1 MSKALA
7 TFRKKWKHENFESS
21 GEETRFEMG
30 VWDTCK
36 FEKFAKEFKTALTK
50 DVKMFFPDLKILSY
64 SSYCFEIS
72 GFLSRSDGKIFYF
85 NIGDVRWNTVGNW
98 DEEVLYRVAKDKKDY
113 HGGINRRTGID
124 TLLEN
129 IATSR
134 DNIGA

>member
-1 MSKALA
+1 MSKALV

-21 GEETRFEMG
+21 GEETRFETG

-36 FEKFAKEFKTALTK
+36 FEKFTKEFKTALTK
-50 DVKMFFPDLKILSY
+50 DVKMFFPDFKVLRCFSN
-64 SSYCFEIS
+64 CFEIS
-72 GFLSRSDGKIFYF
+72 GFLSRADGKIFYF
-85 NIGDVRWNTVGNW
+85 NIGDVRWNTFGNW
-98 DEEVLYRVAKDKKDY
+98 DEEVLYRAAKDEKDY

-134 DNIGA
+134 DSIGA